1 MAVHGKDLNFT
12 LDDSGGSVVD
22 LSPYVMGSGVDFGR
36 DIEALLTTTA
46 GDNSN
51 TYIPGLKDATFSV
64 EFDYDDDLVDHLDG
78 VYGTASLSFVYGPSG
93 TTSGYNYYSGE
104 CMLTS
109 VPISSPI
116 GLNTVSA
123 EFQVTGDVTPGTYP
137 V

>member
-1 MAVHGKDLNFT
+1 MAVHGKNLNFE
-12 LDDSGGSVVD
+12 LDNSGGSVVD

-51 TYIPGLKDATFSV
+51 TYIPGLKNATFSV
-64 EFDYDDDLVDHLDG
+64 EFDFDNTLVDHLDG
-78 VYGTASLSFVYGPSG
+78 VYGNASLSFVYGPSG
-93 TTSGYNYYSGE
+93 ATSGYNKYTGE
-104 CMLTS
+104 CMMTS

-123 EFQVTGDVTPGTYP
+123 EFQVTGDVAAGGYS
-137 V
+137 

>member
-12 LDDSGGSVVD
+12 LDNSGGTPVD
-22 LSPYVMGSGVDFGR
+22 LSAYVMGSGVDFGR

-64 EFDYDDDLVDHLDG
+64 EFDYNDTLVDHLDG
-78 VYGTASLSFVYGPSG
+78 VYGTASLSFVYGPAGSTG
-93 TTSGYNYYSGE
+93 GYNKYSGE
-104 CMLTS
+104 CMMTS
-109 VPISSPI
+109 VPITSPI

-123 EFQVTGDVTPGTYP
+123 DFQVTGDVTAGTY
-137 V
+137 

>member
-12 LDDSGGSVVD
+12 LDNSGGSVID
-22 LSPYVMGSGVDFGR
+22 LSAYVMGSGVSLGR

-64 EFDYDDDLVDHLDG
+64 EFDYNDTLVDHLDG
-78 VYGTASLSFVYGPSG
+78 VYGSASLSFVYGPAGSTG
-93 TTSGYNYYSGE
+93 GYNKYTGE

-116 GLNTVSA
+116 GLNTISA
-123 EFQVTGDVTPGTYP
+123 EFQVTGDVAAGTY
-137 V
+137 

>member
-12 LDDSGGSVVD
+12 LDNSGGTPVD
-22 LSPYVMGSGVDFGR
+22 LSAYVMGSGVDFGR

-64 EFDYDDDLVDHLDG
+64 EFDYNDTLVDHLDG
-78 VYGTASLSFVYGPSG
+78 VYGSASLSFVYGPSG
-93 TTSGYNYYSGE
+93 STSGYNKYSGE
-104 CMLTS
+104 CMMTS
-109 VPISSPI
+109 VPITSPI

-123 EFQVTGDVTPGTYP
+123 DFQVTGDVTAGTY
-137 V
+137 

>member
-1 MAVHGKDLNFT
+1 MAVHGKALNFT
-12 LDDSGGSVVD
+12 LDNSGGTPVD
-22 LSPYVMGSGVDFGR
+22 LSAYVMGSGVDFGR

-64 EFDYDDDLVDHLDG
+64 EFDYSDTLVDHLDG

-93 TTSGYNYYSGE
+93 STGGYNKYSGE
-104 CMLTS
+104 CMMTS
-109 VPISSPI
+109 VPITSPI

-123 EFQVTGDVTPGTYP
+123 DFQVTGDVTAGTY
-137 V
+137 

>member
-12 LDDSGGSVVD
+12 LDNSGGTPVD
-22 LSPYVMGSGVDFGR
+22 LSAYVMGSGVDFGR

-64 EFDYDDDLVDHLDG
+64 EFDYNDTLVDHLDS
-78 VYGTASLSFVYGPSG
+78 VYGTASLSFVYGPAGSTG
-93 TTSGYNYYSGE
+93 GYNKYSGE
-104 CMLTS
+104 CMMTS
-109 VPISSPI
+109 VPITSPI

-123 EFQVTGDVTPGTYP
+123 DFQVTGDVTAGTY
-137 V
+137 

>member
-12 LDDSGGSVVD
+12 LDNSGGTPVD
-22 LSPYVMGSGVDFGR
+22 LSAYVMGSGVSLGR

-64 EFDYDDDLVDHLDG
+64 EFDYNDTLVDHLDG

-93 TTSGYNYYSGE
+93 ATTGYNKYTGE

-123 EFQVTGDVTPGTYP
+123 EFQVTGDVAAGVYS
-137 V
+137 